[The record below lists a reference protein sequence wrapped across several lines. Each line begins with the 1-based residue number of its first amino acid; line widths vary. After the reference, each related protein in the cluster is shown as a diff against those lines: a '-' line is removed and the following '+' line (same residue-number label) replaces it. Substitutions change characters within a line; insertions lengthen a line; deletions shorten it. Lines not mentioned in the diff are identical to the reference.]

1 MKKLALIAALVSS
14 VAVAQA
20 DDHHWNNH
28 DRHGDYDRHVDESRH
43 DSRFHRMVP
52 LAAMDISRKETVDF
66 DPHRDQFRVLRLRA
80 LRGAAY
86 VDFVEVRFG
95 NSEQQHIDV
104 RRRIGAGEVVDLD
117 LNGVRGLA
125 AITVHGQP
133 DRWSR
138 IQIIG
143 LR

>member
-1 MKKLALIAALVSS
+1 MKKLALIAVLVST
-14 VAVAQA
+14 AAIAQA
-20 DDHHWNNH
+20 DDQWNH
-28 DRHGDYDRHVDESRH
+28 YDRHGDYDRHVDEGRR
-43 DSRFHRMVP
+43 DARFRNAVP

-66 DPHRDQFRVLRLRA
+66 NPHRDQFRALRVRA

-86 VDFVEVRFG
+86 VDFITIRFG

-104 RRRIGAGEVVDLD
+104 RRRIGAGETFDID

-125 AITVHGQP
+125 AITVHGRP

-138 IQIIG
+138 IQVIG